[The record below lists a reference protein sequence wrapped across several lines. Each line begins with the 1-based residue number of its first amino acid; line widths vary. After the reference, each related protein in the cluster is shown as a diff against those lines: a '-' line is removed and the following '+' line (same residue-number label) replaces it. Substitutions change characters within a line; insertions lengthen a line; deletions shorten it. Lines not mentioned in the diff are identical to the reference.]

1 MSVWRAIVMLLTLK
15 CDHATHL
22 ISDSY
27 HRDLTGVERW
37 ALRLHQLSCRYC
49 RRFARQ
55 IERLQEAARRL
66 AAADARLS
74 SDARRRIAASLN
86 AGSDAGGRREP

>member
-1 MSVWRAIVMLLTLK
+1 MSLWRAIVMLLTLK

-22 ISDSY
+22 ISDNY
-27 HRDLTGVERW
+27 QRNLTGVERW

-55 IERLQEAARRL
+55 IQRLHEAARRL
-66 AAADARLS
+66 AANDVRLS
-74 SDARRRIAASLN
+74 TEARQRIATSLDAGMDAGRDSDA
-86 AGSDAGGRREP
+86 